1 MEELIPLVAIVFA
14 LMIPIIA
21 MLTYHQRKMAEII
34 RKDNL
39 QSLPSPEVDSL
50 RREISQLRD
59 VVGSLAINVDNLKD
73 EVRGNS
79 KIQDRIG
86 VNE

>member
-1 MEELIPLVAIVFA
+1 M
-14 LMIPIIA
+14 
-21 MLTYHQRKMAEII
+21 

-39 QSLPSPEVDSL
+39 QSLPNPEVDNL
-50 RREISQLRD
+50 HREISQLREI
-59 VVGSLAINVDNLKD
+59 VGSLAINVDNLKD

-86 VNE
+86 VND